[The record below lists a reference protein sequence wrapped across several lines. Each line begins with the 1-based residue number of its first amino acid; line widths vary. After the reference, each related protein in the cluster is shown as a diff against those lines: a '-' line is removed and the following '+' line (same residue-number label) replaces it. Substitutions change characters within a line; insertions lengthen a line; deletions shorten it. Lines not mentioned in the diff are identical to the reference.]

1 MIMIMMVILVVVFV
15 VEAVVVVVVVVVVA
29 LAVDIP
35 VSTKDSRTGHYSGG
49 KVDSPE
55 TVLIRLSLDLHTLLI
70 HAVARAKPE
79 PPNIKA
85 EILNRTRPLLPGPGV
100 LPFPAGLAGADGG

>member
-1 MIMIMMVILVVVFV
+1 MMVILVVVFV

-35 VSTKDSRTGHYSGG
+35 VSTTDSRTGHYSGG
-49 KVDSPE
+49 KADSPE

-79 PPNIKA
+79 PPNPSC
-85 EILNRTRPLLPGPGV
+85 PLVHGPCDESVCCVYPNTTPCQAQRLSGCS
-100 LPFPAGLAGADGG
+100 L